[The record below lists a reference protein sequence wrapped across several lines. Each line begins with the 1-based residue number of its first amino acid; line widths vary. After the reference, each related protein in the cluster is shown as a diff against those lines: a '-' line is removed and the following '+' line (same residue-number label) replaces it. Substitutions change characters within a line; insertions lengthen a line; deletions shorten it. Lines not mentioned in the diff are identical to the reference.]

1 MKLLALF
8 SLLTLFTFAG
18 SKDLATSNN
27 TVYYF
32 CLSHKRTPPDST
44 INYILYT
51 DILKIDEDEQL
62 IKEKTLEWS
71 QLVKTQC
78 KNTSGCTADL
88 NYYYSV
94 KDAETRKKEKRK
106 VYNNGNPF
114 NKEVS
119 PYSFQNYM
127 LSIFFF

>member
-1 MKLLALF
+1 MKLLTLF

-18 SKDLATSNN
+18 SKDLATTNN
-27 TVYYF
+27 IAYYF
-32 CLSHKRTPPDST
+32 CLSHKRTQKDST

-71 QLVKTQC
+71 QLVNAQC

-88 NYYYSV
+88 NYYPSA
-94 KDAETRKKEKRK
+94 KEADTRRKEMLAYYKNLQK
-106 VYNNGNPF
+106 YQVE
-114 NKEVS
+114 KIA
-119 PYSFQNYM
+119 FQ
-127 LSIFFF
+127 

>member
-8 SLLTLFTFAG
+8 SLLTLFTFAR

-32 CLSHKRTPPDST
+32 
-44 INYILYT
+44 YILYT
-51 DILKIDEDEQL
+51 DILKIEEDEQL

-94 KDAETRKKEKRK
+94 KDAETRRKE
-106 VYNNGNPF
+106 
-114 NKEVS
+114 
-119 PYSFQNYM
+119 M
-127 LSIFFF
+127 LTYYKNLQKYQVEKIAF

>member
-51 DILKIDEDEQL
+51 DILKIEEDEQL

-94 KDAETRKKEKRK
+94 KDAETRRTEMLAYYKNLQKYQVEKIA
-106 VYNNGNPF
+106 
-114 NKEVS
+114 
-119 PYSFQNYM
+119 FQ
-127 LSIFFF
+127 